1 MGGTYVVLVHKNGSI
16 VFVAS
21 RLLLKIVQCIRIEG
35 PTTSNGMMEWGWE
48 VKGGCLKLV
57 GR

>member
-21 RLLLKIVQCIRIEG
+21 RLLLKIVGTVDTHRRPNDLKWDDGMGLGGEG
-35 PTTSNGMMEWGWE
+35 WLP
-48 VKGGCLKLV
+48 
-57 GR
+57 